1 VGESILDIL
10 SLSFKACDKTGR
22 EFYSSGPALCVR
34 NFVQQRVYRTLA
46 RAGSAASSCYTGG
59 MDLVVWTYIF
69 GGATMFGLIVAVFSV
84 WNGRMTRRELGQVI
98 EAADRRTQELIEA
111 GDRRTQE
118 LIGAGDGRTQE
129 LIARIAAHIQEMDR
143 RHTEL
148 LSEVLRR
155 VL

>member
-1 VGESILDIL
+1 
-10 SLSFKACDKTGR
+10 
-22 EFYSSGPALCVR
+22 
-34 NFVQQRVYRTLA
+34 
-46 RAGSAASSCYTGG
+46 

-69 GGATMFGLIVAVFSV
+69 GGATTFGLIVAVFAV

-98 EAADRRTQELIEA
+98 EA

-118 LIGAGDGRTQE
+118 LIDAGDRRAQE
-129 LIARIAAHIQEMDR
+129 LIARIAAHMQEMDR

>member
-1 VGESILDIL
+1 
-10 SLSFKACDKTGR
+10 
-22 EFYSSGPALCVR
+22 
-34 NFVQQRVYRTLA
+34 
-46 RAGSAASSCYTGG
+46 

-69 GGATMFGLIVAVFSV
+69 GGATIFGLIVAVFSV

-98 EAADRRTQELIEA
+98 EA
-111 GDRRTQE
+111 GDR
-118 LIGAGDGRTQE
+118 RTQE
-129 LIARIAAHIQEMDR
+129 LIARIAAYIQEMDR